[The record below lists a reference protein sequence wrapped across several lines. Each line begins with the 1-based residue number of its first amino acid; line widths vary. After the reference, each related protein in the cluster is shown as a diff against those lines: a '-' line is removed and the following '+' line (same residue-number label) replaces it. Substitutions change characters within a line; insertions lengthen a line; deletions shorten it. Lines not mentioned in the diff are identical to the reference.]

1 MKKLKHIAIILD
13 GNRRFSKKLG
23 LKWWQGHEKG
33 AEKVEQLFDWCKELG
48 IKEVTLYSFSIEN
61 FERTEE
67 EKGFLMKLFIK
78 MFNKVMKDKRI
89 HENKIKIKFI
99 GRRGLFPLEIQK
111 TMNEVEEN
119 TKDYDGFRVNF
130 AMGYGGR
137 AEIVDAVKKIVSKGV
152 KASDIDEE
160 LLSKNMYLDSEPEL
174 LIRPGGEFRIS
185 NFLVWQSS
193 YMELWFTDKLW
204 PEFEKEDLV
213 EAINDF
219 NARERRFGV

>member
-1 MKKLKHIAIILD
+1 MKKLEHIAIILD
-13 GNRRFSKKLG
+13 GNRRYSKKHG

-33 AEKVEQLFDWCKELG
+33 AEKVEELFDWCKELG
-48 IKEVTLYSFSIEN
+48 IKELTLYSFSIEN
-61 FERTEE
+61 FERTQK

-78 MFNKVMKDKRI
+78 MFEKVMKDKRI
-89 HENKIKIKFI
+89 HENKIRLRFI
-99 GRRGLFPLEIQK
+99 GRRELFPSEIQK
-111 TMNEVEEN
+111 TMKEVEES
-119 TKDYDGFRVNF
+119 TKDYGGFKVNF

-137 AEIVDAVKKIVSKGV
+137 AEIVDAVKKIVSSGV
-152 KASDIDEE
+152 EVGDINEE
-160 LLSKNMYLDSEPEL
+160 LLSENMYLDSEPEL

-193 YMELWFTDKLW
+193 YMELWFTEKLW

-213 EAINDF
+213 SAINEF